1 MNQLYMLDTN
11 TVSYI
16 IKGKSPAARATLAG
30 LKAHQIASISVITEG
45 ELWYGIAKMPTG
57 DLLRR
62 ALDAFLTKIRILPWD
77 RNEASAYGQLR
88 AKHERTGK
96 LLGNL
101 DMLIAAHAI
110 AAGAILVTNNKAFAQ
125 VQDLEGIVNWATDL
139 ENAQL

>member
-1 MNQLYMLDTN
+1 
-11 TVSYI
+11 
-16 IKGKSPAARATLAG
+16 
-30 LKAHQIASISVITEG
+30 
-45 ELWYGIAKMPTG
+45 MPTG

-88 AKHERTGK
+88 AKQERTGK